1 VKDMR
6 ESQAEIIRVSGPE
19 ADTAQKELKLSRKV
33 KGSRVEL
40 NLADSQP
47 GYGTVRRGGYRSRLA
62 ETAESR
68 ESIRT
73 VCKNLQLNSSES
85 KFMEHMAKRE
95 DKLQFFI
102 KSGVDVVQES
112 KVSKAVSRNK
122 FCNDAASKEIINEN
136 VKNRMDFKKDV
147 QALNLLKD
155 SMEVKINRDIKTL
168 HSKQGNL
175 VEEYN
180 RVADNIRKL
189 KIVKD
194 NMQGT
199 KNSLQKMV
207 NQIVKDHEI
216 NAEELRVETQRL
228 DEEHNQS
235 LENKNRM
242 DRIIDIC
249 RVNLIQ
255 NEEWMRVLSP

>member
-1 VKDMR
+1 MR
-6 ESQAEIIRVSGPE
+6 ESQAEIIHSAPNGDNAHKDFKSIKRNK
-19 ADTAQKELKLSRKV
+19 ASR
-33 KGSRVEL
+33 GEL
-40 NLADSQP
+40 NLPEVQSGQ
-47 GYGTVRRGGYRSRLA
+47 GMVRKAGYRGILKEASDCK
-62 ETAESR
+62 
-68 ESIRT
+68 ESIKV

-85 KFMEHMAKRE
+85 KFMEQISKRE

-102 KSGVDVVQES
+102 KSGVDVVKEN
-112 KVSKAVSRNK
+112 KVSKTVSRNR

-136 VKNRMDFKKDV
+136 VKNRMDFKKDD
-147 QALNLLKD
+147 QALVLLKD
-155 SMEVKINRDIKTL
+155 CMELKINKDIKTL
-168 HSKQGNL
+168 HLKQGNL
-175 VEEYN
+175 VEEFN

-194 NMQGT
+194 NMLGT

-216 NAEELRVETQRL
+216 NAEELRLETQRL
-228 DEEHNQS
+228 DEEYNQG

-255 NEEWMRVLSP
+255 NEEWMRVAGL